1 MRCSRK
7 DFCILIAMSIIGII
21 SSAMVLY
28 ELDIA
33 HTLPP
38 LCQLGNVSGMQI
50 NCAKVLLSPYSN
62 ISIFGFNISLDFLAV
77 FWFIVNI
84 FLVIAL
90 VTIADRPARAV
101 FKGLFAWR
109 FIGLMIVPYLVYMEF
124 FVVHSICVYC
134 TIMHGAILVDFGII
148 SYLVFSKNARIRTS
162 LFGQNQ

>member
-7 DFCILIAMSIIGII
+7 DFCLLIAMSVIGII
-21 SSAMVLY
+21 SATTVLY
-28 ELDIA
+28 ELNVV

-38 LCQLGNVSGMQI
+38 LCHLGGVSGVQI

-62 ISIFGFNISLDFLAV
+62 INILGFDFSLDFLAAA
-77 FWFIVNI
+77 WFVVNI
-84 FLVIAL
+84 LLVVAL
-90 VTIADRPARAV
+90 VTVPDRLSKEV

-109 FIGLMIVPYLVYMEF
+109 FIGLAIVPYLVYMEL

-148 SYLVFSKNARIRTS
+148 SYLVFSRHSKIRTA
-162 LFGQNQ
+162 LFGQK